1 MLDVEFS
8 NVYTK
13 FKLHFY
19 QKVFSRIRDREAA
32 IRTRTAGRYRQAMR
46 LLGAN
51 PSASAKGFGE
61 ALDSLRDLLDRREDG
76 PDV

>member
-19 QKVFSRIRDREAA
+19 QKVFSRIQDREASLTTVEA
-32 IRTRTAGRYRQAMR
+32 FWRSSTPWASPPSMSSPASSTSRPPTPPTR
-46 LLGAN
+46 
-51 PSASAKGFGE
+51 
-61 ALDSLRDLLDRREDG
+61 
-76 PDV
+76 